1 MIPTAQLL
9 DCVKMKIN
17 ENPLQP
23 RCKNFLV
30 YEYDMNNVN
39 KTCTININ
47 VDCGILNKRSKEII
61 MLLFLAGLLK
71 EIFIANRFI
80 ERNFYC

>member
-1 MIPTAQLL
+1 MWIVEYLIK
-9 DCVKMKIN
+9 DGKKIA
-17 ENPLQP
+17 
-23 RCKNFLV
+23 
-30 YEYDMNNVN
+30 
-39 KTCTININ
+39 
-47 VDCGILNKRSKEII
+47 RSKEII